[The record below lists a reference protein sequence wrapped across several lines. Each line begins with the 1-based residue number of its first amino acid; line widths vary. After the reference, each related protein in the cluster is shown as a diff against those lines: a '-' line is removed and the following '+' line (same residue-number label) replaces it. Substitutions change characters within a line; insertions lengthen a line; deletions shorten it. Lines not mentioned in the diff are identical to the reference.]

1 MAAGLTRDLIAV
13 AMKKRGE
20 LPSLEVAWELQ
31 AGITSSLTR

>member
-1 MAAGLTRDLIAV
+1 MATGLTRDLIAE

-20 LPSLEVAWELQ
+20 FPPIEAAWELQ